1 MVMDLANDNL
11 PAYHEFTSRWGTVWY
26 KSTMVWIEKHATN
39 WELKYTFSKQYKIV
53 KIMEPESERGLKDN
67 LV

>member
-1 MVMDLANDNL
+1 
-11 PAYHEFTSRWGTVWY
+11 
-26 KSTMVWIEKHATN
+26 MVWIEKHAMN
-39 WELKYTFSKQYKIV
+39 WELKYAFSKQYKIV